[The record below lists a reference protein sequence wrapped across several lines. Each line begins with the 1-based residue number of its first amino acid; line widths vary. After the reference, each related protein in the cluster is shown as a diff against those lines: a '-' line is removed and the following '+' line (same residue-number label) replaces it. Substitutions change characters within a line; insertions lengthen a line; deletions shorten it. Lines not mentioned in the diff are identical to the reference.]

1 MQRTRL
7 CYIRGVRILVAID
20 FDESSAL
27 PCRWVLAHAGGL
39 GADAVIFHHVAEP
52 GDPAN
57 ELDELEQATRELR
70 KFVETFSNEMPLPD
84 GIEVRYKVSPGKP
97 ADEILRAA
105 SAHRADA
112 IVMGTNSRKGF
123 DRLLLG
129 SVAESVVR
137 AAPCTVIVVKPGTGV

>member
-1 MQRTRL
+1 
-7 CYIRGVRILVAID
+7 
-20 FDESSAL
+20 
-27 PCRWVLAHAGGL
+27 
-39 GADAVIFHHVAEP
+39 